1 MHLVSAKR
9 KRSDGTGISGKKKLT
24 LTCIDNMKTL
34 QGFVLRKQ
42 KENAGSMSWA
52 IHAIIKHSNSPKGSK
67 CDHWSTGG
75 FRWLIV

>member
-1 MHLVSAKR
+1 
-9 KRSDGTGISGKKKLT
+9 
-24 LTCIDNMKTL
+24 MKTL

-42 KENAGSMSWA
+42 KENAGGMSWA

-67 CDHWSTGG
+67 CDHWSTGE